1 MINAENQFD
10 KYYVIDTNIILQDAQ
25 LLITLSDNSQN
36 LIIIPETVLD
46 EVDSKKGGFD
56 EINYQARE
64 FGRLLGDAE
73 VVSMSSVSGD
83 YKIIELKINHGH
95 NLRVDIISKEM
106 YKAETSKAIAS
117 NILNDRK
124 ILEIAKF
131 AQDHYVH
138 NDNDDDGV
146 ENTATLEFLSLDIM
160 ARTRALSLKI
170 PTDTLKG
177 NKDDEFDYS
186 FHKTVKLNEELTPEE
201 ISEKHIKDLDP
212 EAKCY
217 NFSYSFSLPSG
228 REILCAVH
236 KGKIAPLDEDEIRRQ
251 AVSPKNKEQLFFS
264 NAIIDERYQIL
275 AVDARAGSGK
285 TLLALSGAM
294 KMIRKKQYSKIVYI
308 RNSIES
314 VDRGEE
320 VGYLSGNDEKFA
332 IYNHPLMDSI
342 EYIVRS
348 ELRKSIN
355 NKSAGK
361 ESDINSNTV
370 QEKIEETLERYDI
383 ETLWTG
389 EARGR
394 TLSDAVVIIDEAQ
407 NMSNKTMQL
416 ILTRL
421 DSTCK
426 VVILGSNRQI
436 DNFYINKHTNGL
448 STLLNST
455 QSSYDKINLF
465 SIQLTKVLRGP
476 ITEWAESVFTGE
488 FSK

>member
-1 MINAENQFD
+1 MVNTDSQFD
-10 KYYVIDTNIILQDAQ
+10 KYYVIDTNIILQDAH
-25 LLITLSDNSQN
+25 LLMTLSDNSEN

-64 FGRLLGDAE
+64 FGRLLSDSE
-73 VVSMSSVSGD
+73 VVSMNSVSGD
-83 YKIIELKINHGH
+83 YKIIELKINHGY
-95 NLRVDIISKEM
+95 NMRIDIISKEM
-106 YKAETSKAIAS
+106 YKAESSKSIAG

-131 AQDHYVH
+131 AQDHYV
-138 NDNDDDGV
+138 NSDDG
-146 ENTATLEFLSLDIM
+146 EKTKSLTFLSLDIM
-160 ARTRALSLKI
+160 ARTRATSLSI
-170 PTDTLKG
+170 PTDTLRG

-186 FHKTVKLNEELTPEE
+186 FHKVVTLNEDLTPDELSTKR
-201 ISEKHIKDLDP
+201 IDDLDP

-217 NFSYSFSLPSG
+217 NFSYSFKMPSG
-228 REILCAVH
+228 REILAANHRGDIVP
-236 KGKIAPLDEDEIRRQ
+236 IDEDEIRRQ

-264 NAIIDERYQIL
+264 NAIIEERYQIL
-275 AVDARAGSGK
+275 VVDAKAGSGK

-314 VDRGEE
+314 VDRGED
-320 VGYLSGNDEKFA
+320 VGYLSGNEEKFA

-348 ELRKSIN
+348 EMKKSVN
-355 NKSAGK
+355 NKSDGK
-361 ESDINSNTV
+361 ASDINQNTV

-383 ETLWTG
+383 ETMWTG

-394 TLSDAVVIIDEAQ
+394 TISDAVVIIDEAQ

-421 DSTCK
+421 DSSCK
-426 VVILGSNRQI
+426 VIILGSNRQI

-455 QSSYDKINLF
+455 QLLYDNINMF
-465 SIQLTKVLRGP
+465 SIQLNKVLRGP
-476 ITEWAESVFTGE
+476 ITEWAENVFTGE